1 MHYHAGEVAYL
12 ASKNKIVA
20 YYGHVKGPTYGP
32 DIIEHRIISVIYVPI
47 ISPITFLRGERA
59 ISRGVPLANL
69 ARGGLAFR
77 LSQVSAYAL
86 WKLYDR
92 GT

>member
-20 YYGHVKGPTYGP
+20 YYGHVKSSTYGP

-59 ISRGVPLANL
+59 ISRGVPLAN
-69 ARGGLAFR
+69 RGESLLFVFHR
-77 LSQVSAYAL
+77 
-86 WKLYDR
+86 
-92 GT
+92 